1 MNRHRTY
8 QGALLGLGT
17 IARAGHLAAFLE
29 DPVLRDR
36 VRIVAGV
43 ETAPDG
49 LGSSTP
55 DDPLRRVEIQ
65 CFTSH
70 EMLAEVA
77 DLDFVDI
84 CTPTA
89 THLELALWALERGYH
104 VLCEKPVALNSHDAH
119 LLEEA
124 SHRAGRLLVPC
135 HQYRFN
141 PAWLQLR
148 AWLQEDAIGEWHLA
162 EISVYRP
169 RADPGIRRD
178 AIPWRGRR
186 AESRGGI
193 LLDHGT
199 HWLYLLLDLAGPP
212 STLQA
217 WRGRLAHHEYDVEDT
232 FHLTLEYPNRLAT
245 LFLTWAGGKRENRV
259 YLVGEHGT
267 IEWTD
272 TTLRLDANRRTK
284 RLDLPAQHTRAAYV
298 GWFALLFN
306 KFIDALDRGAP
317 APFGNE
323 VTRVAEL
330 LEASY
335 TACEN
340 GRRQKLTAYA

>member
-178 AIPWRGRR
+178 AIPWRGR
-186 AESRGGI
+186 
-193 LLDHGT
+193 
-199 HWLYLLLDLAGPP
+199 
-212 STLQA
+212 
-217 WRGRLAHHEYDVEDT
+217 LAHHEYDVEDT

-306 KFIDALDRGAP
+306 NFIDALDRGAP